1 MRLIENYVELFHNYT
16 LPSPEK
22 CFVLEEG
29 DEIYINKW
37 IKKGKIN
44 GEMKEIFEWIEKK
57 YLTNKEWIK
66 KADKEKFD
74 EINKRFY
81 IKSWRIILLMCNY
94 QSKYRYYSTAIKSI
108 KDKSFSN
115 MDNND
120 FLDLFKKK

>member
-44 GEMKEIFEWIEKK
+44 GKMKEIFEWIEKK

-81 IKSWRIILLMCNY
+81 IKSWRIILLMSNY
-94 QSKYRYYSTAIKSI
+94 QSKYRYYSKAIKSI
-108 KDKSFSN
+108 KDKSFSD